1 MAKDVLAILVSSVGV
16 ERLFSMARDVII
28 YRRNRFREHTVKN
41 IMIIKR
47 TNWFARNIL
56 KNANTILP
64 IIAKKLNQDIGK
76 INDNEP
82 LPNITWATKSKNNN
96 EKSNNDLDFEA
107 SLIELNDLNNAT
119 HAIAIAGSSR
129 SRDRIST
136 LRGLQAC
143 FLANLSLTFL
153 IDRTQDYANNNAR
166 KHRSSSHSQIES
178 TLSTYSQN
186 LGHPQLMP

>member
-82 LPNITWATKSKNNN
+82 LPNIT
-96 EKSNNDLDFEA
+96 
-107 SLIELNDLNNAT
+107 
-119 HAIAIAGSSR
+119 
-129 SRDRIST
+129 
-136 LRGLQAC
+136 
-143 FLANLSLTFL
+143 
-153 IDRTQDYANNNAR
+153 
-166 KHRSSSHSQIES
+166 
-178 TLSTYSQN
+178 
-186 LGHPQLMP
+186 